1 MGTYDT
7 LHDGHRVEQLKLWG
21 KGLRHLHVGDT
32 VGLPRGGLAPD
43 GTYTVVMRVGGFV
56 HVVDGV
62 VVGWREQPGPGP
74 QLTTRGLR
82 YDAADWPGGPLGPWY
97 RDADAPADLRLFTG
111 IEEEC
116 PRLARPPLRV
126 VTSED
131 PLSGMEAA
139 HAAARADVAARLR
152 ADSGD
157 AARVEAAREFLSD
170 GNGYRDVVTEAVA
183 GCLGVHQQP
192 EQAGLRLVE
201 LLSSA
206 AGDDQW
212 RNAAATVA
220 RYAAVLPAAAVST
233 CLSRLADALA
243 EEGDEETAAGSP
255 VDPADPD
262 GVAHPRIR
270 RRRADAAGAGD
281 VLGRLRRYRDADF
294 LGAAEAAVARHGSAV
309 LPAVPLRFWGW
320 DIVVTELAAPLLRPV
335 LGRDFT
341 SAELDWL
348 LDALLDVPSTVAS
361 LERETLEEALQRTVT
376 RTTPI

>member
-7 LHDGHRVEQLKLWG
+7 LHDGDRFEQLKLWG

-62 VVGWREQPGPGP
+62 VVGWREEPGPGP

-82 YDAADWPGGPLGPWY
+82 YDAADWPGGPFGPWY
-97 RDADAPADLRLFTG
+97 RDADAPAHLRLFDG
-111 IEEEC
+111 VEEGC
-116 PRLARPPLRV
+116 SRLERPPLRV
-126 VTSED
+126 VTSDD
-131 PLSGMEAA
+131 PPSGIEVAR
-139 HAAARADVAARLR
+139 AAARADVAARLR
-152 ADSGD
+152 ADSSD
-157 AARVEAAREFLSD
+157 AVRVEAAREFLSD

-183 GCLGVHQQP
+183 GCLGVHEEP
-192 EQAGLRLVE
+192 EQAGVRLVE

-206 AGDDQW
+206 AGDEQW

-220 RYAAVLPAAAVST
+220 RYAAVLPAAAVSA
-233 CLSRLADALA
+233 CLGRLADALS
-243 EEGDEETAAGSP
+243 DEETAAGSAA
-255 VDPADPD
+255 DLDDPD

-270 RRRADAAGAGD
+270 RRRADVADAD
-281 VLGRLRRYRDADF
+281 DLPSWRGRYKEADF
-294 LGAAEAAVARHGSAV
+294 LAAAEASVARHGSAV

-341 SAELDWL
+341 SSELDWL
-348 LDALLDVPSTVAS
+348 LDALLNVPGTLAS
-361 LERETLEEALQRTVT
+361 LERDTLEEALQGAVT
-376 RTTPI
+376 R